1 MYVYS
6 VYNFVQR
13 GKLNNLSSKYQTFF
27 KKKEKSIAQMQQDM
41 QRILIRLWLHTV
53 FSQHSVVV
61 IIER

>member
-41 QRILIRLWLHTV
+41 QRILIRL
-53 FSQHSVVV
+53 
-61 IIER
+61 